1 MCKTYSFSNW
11 WWFIRPKSSL
21 SSKICFL
28 FIFYSNYSRASGI
41 LFQYCRDV
49 PVLDNDGE
57 VIDFTE
63 ANITDLFNFKEKL
76 TGQAGDNG
84 KKSVEIKVS
93 LKYQNNFWRTLEMPL
108 INCEITLG
116 LNWSENCVI
125 VATNIEAQTQHFQ

>member
-1 MCKTYSFSNW
+1 MCKTYSISNW
-11 WWFIRPKSSL
+11 WWFIRPKSFL

-28 FIFYSNYSRASGI
+28 IIFYSNYSRTSGI

-49 PVLDNDGE
+49 PVLDNDAE

-63 ANITDLFNFKEKL
+63 ANITDLFNLQEKL
-76 TGQAGDNG
+76 TGQAGGNG

-93 LKYQNNFWRTLEMPL
+93 LKYQNNVWRTLEMPL

-116 LNWSENCVI
+116 LNWSENWVI